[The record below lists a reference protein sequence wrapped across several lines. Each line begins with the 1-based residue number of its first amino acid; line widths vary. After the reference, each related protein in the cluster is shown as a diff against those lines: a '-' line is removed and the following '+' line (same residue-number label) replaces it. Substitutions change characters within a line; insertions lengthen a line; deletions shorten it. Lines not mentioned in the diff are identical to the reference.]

1 MADQVL
7 VDTSAW
13 IDALRRDGDP
23 QIRAAVRDAT
33 VDGRAVLCDIVLL
46 ELWNGASGAGEQRVL
61 RELERDLRKL
71 PTPPEVWEAAIDL
84 ARRCRRAGVSV
95 PATDVLIAASAQHH
109 GFPILHRDNHFDL
122 IAQVQQQG
130 G

>member
-1 MADQVL
+1 MAAQVL

-23 QIRAAVRDAT
+23 QMRAAVRDAT

-46 ELWNGASGAGEQRVL
+46 ELWNGASGAGEQRIL
-61 RELERDLRKL
+61 RELARDLRKL
-71 PTPPEVWEAAIDL
+71 PTPPEVWDAATEL
-84 ARRCRRAGVSV
+84 ARRCRRAGVSA
-95 PATDVLIAASAQHH
+95 PATDVLIAACAQHH
-109 GFPILHRDNHFDL
+109 GLPILHRDSHFDL
-122 IAQVQQQG
+122 IARVQQQG

>member
-1 MADQVL
+1 MTDQVL

-23 QIRAAVRDAT
+23 QMRAAVRDAT

-46 ELWNGASGAGEQRVL
+46 ELWNGAYGAGEQRIL

-71 PTPPEVWEAAIDL
+71 PVPPEVWQAAIDL
-84 ARRCRRAGVSV
+84 ARRCRRAGVSA
-95 PATDVLIAASAQHH
+95 PATDVLIAACAQHH
-109 GFPILHRDNHFDL
+109 GLSILHRDNHFEL